1 MAIYLITVR
10 LQDPPLS
17 CSSLS
22 PSGGLYVLVIRLE
35 AELRTERVALGPG
48 VYLYIGSAGGPG
60 GLRGRVC
67 RHLRYTGK
75 VRRWHIDQVLGA
87 GMLEGVY
94 VLEGVSGV
102 KAERGLAEKLASVL
116 PEGAERF
123 GNTDTGGPSHLLR
136 MRPGVDLR
144 SLLGSGW
151 SYVDLSLH

>member
-1 MAIYLITVR
+1 M
-10 LQDPPLS
+10 S

-75 VRRWHIDQVLGA
+75 VRRWHIDQVSLGE
-87 GMLEGVY
+87 LEGL
-94 VLEGVSGV
+94 LEGVSGV

-116 PEGAERF
+116 PEGAKRF